1 MAGLFITGTGTDVG
15 KSAVTATLLWYARQ
29 QGMDAVPM
37 KPMQT
42 GTEDHP
48 QGLAPDFEFYKKV
61 AAYSPDE
68 SELSLQVPYIYEP
81 ACSPHLAARMVGDSP
96 DLNHIVD
103 SARTLEDKH
112 DLVLAEGAGGLLVPI
127 NETQTMRDL
136 AIVLAYPVLV
146 VAHAGLGT
154 INHTLLTLEALKVV
168 GLKIRG
174 VVLCAPEPWDMG
186 YIEEDNAKTI
196 MQFGEVPV
204 FGTLP
209 YLPGLP
215 KGDVSA
221 LETAARAIHIND
233 LLELDKE

>member
-48 QGLAPDFEFYKKV
+48 QGLAPDFEYYKKV
-61 AAYSPDE
+61 AGYEPDGA
-68 SELSLQVPYIYEP
+68 ELPLQVPYCYEP
-81 ACSPHLAARMVGDSP
+81 ACSPHLAARVAGDSP
-96 DLNHIVD
+96 DLKHIVD
-103 SARTLEDKH
+103 CARTLEDKH
-112 DLVLAEGAGGLLVPI
+112 DLVLAEGAGGLLVPV

-136 AIVLAYPVLV
+136 AIALAYPVLV

-186 YIEEDNAKTI
+186 YIEEDNPKAI
-196 MQFGEVPV
+196 EQFGEVPV

-209 YLPGLP
+209 WLAGLP
-215 KGDVSA
+215 KGENLA
-221 LETAARAIHIND
+221 LRKAAQAMKAKMI
-233 LLELDKE
+233 L